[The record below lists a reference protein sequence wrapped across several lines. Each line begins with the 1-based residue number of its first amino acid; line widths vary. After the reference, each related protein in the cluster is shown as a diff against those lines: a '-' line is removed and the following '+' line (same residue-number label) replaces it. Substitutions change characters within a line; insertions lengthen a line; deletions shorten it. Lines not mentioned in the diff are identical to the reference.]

1 MKKSYSFEQFAAVR
15 NHSDLSFSP
24 DGSWVAY
31 VANTTGQLNVWKQ
44 PVRPD
49 SNGQPLA
56 PVQLTAL
63 QESAARRAVWS
74 PDGSR
79 ILTSADFHGTENFQL
94 YEVPSDDGWHYPLT
108 ANPDARNEMAS
119 TPFSPDGQWVL
130 FGSNEREPADMDV
143 IMLKIGSGERRT
155 LLGDGG
161 LHFVHGWSPDG
172 SQVLAGQFHSNMN
185 QDLIVVDVASGKKRL
200 MTAHDGEIKYFPAA
214 WAADSSGFYFLSDEG
229 RSFVAL
235 GFCELAGGERRWV
248 ETPEWDVEA
257 ATVSQDGR
265 YLAWLV
271 NEDGFSR
278 LYVRDLTADAVH
290 QFPGLPDGVYSAV
303 TFSPDGALLGL
314 YIVRPSSPGDL
325 LMLDL
330 ESGENWELTQSFLG
344 GIPAAVM
351 VEPQIIRYESHD
363 GRQVPAFLY
372 RPHDLA
378 PGARVPVVLS
388 IHGGPQA
395 QERPLY
401 NYNGFY
407 QYLLHRGIGIL
418 ATNIRGSTGYG
429 KEYEQLINRDWGGA
443 ELKDLEQ
450 AARYLQSLDWV
461 APDRIGVFG
470 GSFGGFATLSCVTRL
485 PQYWAA
491 AVDVV
496 GPSNLVTFTKAVPP
510 HWRRFMK
517 DWVGDPEEDHDFL
530 MSRSPISYVNNVE
543 APLLII
549 QGANDPRVV
558 KGESDQ
564 IVAQLEQLGREV
576 SYMVFEDEGHGFTKT
591 ANWLKALGAAAAWF
605 EQHLLG

>member
-1 MKKSYSFEQFAAVR
+1 MKKSYSFAQFAAVR
-15 NHSDLSFSP
+15 NHNDLSFNP
-24 DGSWVAY
+24 DGSWVTY
-31 VANTTGQLNVWKQ
+31 VANTTGQFNIWKQ

-49 SNGQPLA
+49 AAGRPLA
-56 PVQLTAL
+56 AIQLTAL
-63 QESAARRAVWS
+63 QESSARRAVWS

-94 YEVPSDDGWHYPLT
+94 FGVPAAEGWHYPLT
-108 ANPDARNEMAS
+108 DNPDVRNEMAAS
-119 TPFSPDGQWVL
+119 PISPDGEWVL
-130 FGSNEREPADMDV
+130 FTSNEREPTDMDV
-143 IMLKIGSGERRT
+143 VALQLAGGERRI
-155 LLGDGG
+155 LLGGG
-161 LHFVHGWSPDG
+161 GNHFAHSWSPDG
-172 SQVLAGQFHSNMN
+172 SKVLAGLFRSNMN
-185 QDLIVVDVASGKKRL
+185 QELFVIDVASGEATA
-200 MTAHDGEIKYFPAA
+200 MTPHEGEIKFFPAA
-214 WAADSSGFYFLSDEG
+214 WAADGSGFYFLSDEG

-235 GFCELAGGERRWV
+235 GFCDLASGKRRWV

-257 ATVSQDGR
+257 ATVSRDGR

-271 NEDGFSR
+271 NEDGYSR

-290 QFPGLPDGVYSAV
+290 QFPGLPEGVYLSL
-303 TFSPDGALLGL
+303 TFNPDASLLGL
-314 YIVRPSSPGDL
+314 YITRSSGPADL
-325 LMLDL
+325 TLLDL
-330 ESGENWELTQSFLG
+330 ESGEHWVLTQSFVG
-344 GIPAAVM
+344 GVPEDVM
-351 VEPQIIRYESHD
+351 VEPQVVRFASHD
-363 GRQVPAFLY
+363 GRQIPAFLY
-372 RPHDLA
+372 RPHELA
-378 PGARVPVVLS
+378 PGQRVPVVLS

-429 KEYEQLINRDWGGA
+429 KEYEQLIVRDWGGA
-443 ELKDLEQ
+443 ELKDLEH
-450 AARYLQSLDWV
+450 AALYLQSLEWV

-470 GSFGGFATLSCVTRL
+470 GSFGGFATLSCVSRL

-517 DWVGDPEEDHDFL
+517 DWVGDPEEDEAFL
-530 MSRSPISYVNNVE
+530 LERSPISYVNNVE

-558 KGESDQ
+558 KSESDQ
-564 IVAQLEQLGREV
+564 IVAQLEQLGREIE
-576 SYMVFEDEGHGFTKT
+576 YIVFEDEGHGFTKT
-591 ANWLKALGAAAAWF
+591 ANWLKALGASAAWF
-605 EQHLLG
+605 EQHLLA